1 MTYTLA
7 KYSVKP
13 EKLKEVKQALR
24 EFVAAMKEHE
34 PRTLYL
40 VFRENS
46 TPTFYH
52 LMSFENPAA
61 ERKHAQSRYVDRF
74 VKKIYPVCIT
84 KPAFA
89 ELKTFAA
96 TKKQWVLEP

>member
-13 EKLKEVKQALR
+13 EKLKEVKKALR
-24 EFVAAMKEHE
+24 EFIAAMKVQE
-34 PRTLYL
+34 PRTFYL
-40 VFRENS
+40 VLRENS

-52 LMSFENPAA
+52 LMSFEDEAA
-61 ERKHAQSRYVDRF
+61 ERKHAQSKHVERF
-74 VKKIYPVCIT
+74 VKKIYPECLT
-84 KPAFA
+84 KPTFA

-96 TKKQWVLEP
+96 TKGQWIVER